1 MKMFTLRLKP
11 KTIFGLILI
20 VTGVV
25 VIAVTFFS
33 NHVEGSRQTA
43 GAILLATDQERADYL
58 TSLGWQFTSSFEE
71 KQVKIPMEFNE
82 TYTQYNEIQKAQGF
96 DLADH
101 KGETVTVYT
110 YNITNYPGYEDKDYI
125 LANLLVADGTLI
137 GGDVCSTSASDGF
150 MQGLKK

>member
-20 VTGVV
+20 ATGVV

-33 NHVEGSRQTA
+33 NHVEGSRQTS
-43 GAILLATDQERADYL
+43 GSVMLASEQERADYL
-58 TSLGWQFTSSFEE
+58 SSLGWQIAADYEE

-82 TYTQYNEIQKAQGF
+82 TYAKYNDIQKAQGF
-96 DLADH
+96 DLADY
-101 KGETVTVYT
+101 KGETVSVFT
-110 YNITNYPGYEDKDYI
+110 YNVLNYPGFENEDYI
-125 LANLLVADGTLI
+125 LANLLVFNGELI
-137 GGDVCSTSASDGF
+137 GGDVCSTSAENGF

>member
-20 VTGVV
+20 ATGAV

-33 NHVEGSRQTA
+33 NHVESSRPAAGS
-43 GAILLATDQERADYL
+43 ILLATDTERADYL
-58 TSLGWQFTSSFEE
+58 TSLGWQFAPAFEE

-82 TYTQYNEIQKAQGF
+82 TYAKYNEIQKAQGF
-96 DLADH
+96 DLESY

-110 YNITNYPGYEDKDYI
+110 YNILNYPGYENEDYI
-125 LANLLVADGTLI
+125 LANLLVLNGELI
-137 GGDVCSTSASDGF
+137 GGDVCSTSAENGF

>member
-20 VTGVV
+20 ATGVV

-33 NHVEGSRQTA
+33 NHVEGSRQTS
-43 GAILLATDQERADYL
+43 GSVMLASEQERADYL
-58 TSLGWQFTSSFEE
+58 SSLGWQIAADYEE

-82 TYTQYNEIQKAQGF
+82 TYAKYNDIQKAQGF
-96 DLADH
+96 DLADY
-101 KGETVTVYT
+101 KGETVSVFT
-110 YNITNYPGYEDKDYI
+110 YNVLNYPGFENEDYI
-125 LANLLVADGTLI
+125 LANLLVFNGELI
-137 GGDVCSTSASDGF
+137 GGDICSTSAENGF